1 MFFELYTL
9 LFHTKCVRDDL
20 SILLNLKSLCK
31 ESRIAYK
38 HTNSRIFANA
48 LLIRNITLRCID
60 PEDMSWLQSCYYRFT
75 QESKRLYVVTLDI
88 LSEKLINYENF
99 SPPSPC
105 RYSLTMHMLKDP
117 FYPAKGKTLPGQ
129 ILRFRKTLENN
140 RYLDSI
146 INLASKPKKTITY

>member
-9 LFHTKCVRDDL
+9 LFHTFCVRDDL
-20 SILLNLKSLCK
+20 SVLLNLKSLCK

-48 LLIRNITLRCID
+48 LLLRKITLGCID
-60 PEDMSWLQSCYYRFT
+60 PEEVSWIKNCCSIFT
-75 QESKRLYVVTLDI
+75 QESKRLYVVILDI
-88 LSEKLINYENF
+88 LSEKLINYENYR
-99 SPPSPC
+99 PPL
-105 RYSLTMHMLKDP
+105 RYSLNMHMLEDP

-146 INLASKPKKTITY
+146 INLASKPKKTISY